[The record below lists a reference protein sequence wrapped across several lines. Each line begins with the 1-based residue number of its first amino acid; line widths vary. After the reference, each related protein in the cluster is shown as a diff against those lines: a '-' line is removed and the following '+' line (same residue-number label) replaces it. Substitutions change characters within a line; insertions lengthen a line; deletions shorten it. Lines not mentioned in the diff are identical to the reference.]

1 MSAVAT
7 NQAGL
12 DDDSE
17 ALTVFTFWI
26 GDELFAIDIANI
38 LSITQDLDSLLKTPV
53 KSKGLTGII
62 NYLGNPVAVYN
73 FAEMLSIPSSRE
85 LKTELVELLNV
96 REKDH
101 DDWIDALEKSLKDD
115 VLFEKARDPDMCA
128 FGKWYKSFE
137 TRDEAL
143 ADIMSHFDKPHKKIH
158 ALADE
163 LLGLKEQ
170 DKLTEALEKLDLAR
184 ITTLNYLKKHFSHA
198 RDQIQDS
205 LHTVVINITNDGQK
219 AVVALQIDEIHEVM
233 NFTQTDLISLEKMGL
248 DSIQGM
254 DGYFKGYLGGDDN
267 QSSCLL
273 LDTENLLS
281 NIKAPE

>member
-1 MSAVAT
+1 MSVVAT
-7 NQAGL
+7 NQASL

-53 KSKGLTGII
+53 KSKGLIGII

-73 FAEMLSIPSSRE
+73 FAEMLSIPSTRE
-85 LKTELVELLNV
+85 LKTELVDLLDA

-101 DDWIDALEKSLKDD
+101 VDWVDALEKSLTDG
-115 VLFEKARDPDMCA
+115 VPFEKARDPHMCE
-128 FGKWYKSFE
+128 FGKWYDKFE

-143 ADIMSHFDKPHKKIH
+143 TDIMKQFDKPHKKIH

-170 DKLTEALEKLDLAR
+170 DKLDIALEKLHAAR
-184 ITTLNYLKKHFSHA
+184 VSTLNYLKKHFSRA

-205 LHTVVINITNDGQK
+205 LHTVVINITNDDYK
-219 AVVALQIDEIHEVM
+219 PVIALQIDEIHEVM
-233 NFTQTDLISLEKMGL
+233 NFTQSDLIGLERIGL
-248 DSIQGM
+248 DAIEGM
-254 DGYFKGYLGGDDN
+254 DGYFKGYLGGEDN
-267 QSSCLL
+267 KSSCLL
-273 LDTENLLS
+273 LDTENLLN
-281 NIKAPE
+281 NIKMPN

>member
-1 MSAVAT
+1 MGAVAT
-7 NQAGL
+7 NQASL
-12 DDDSE
+12 EDNSE

-85 LKTELVELLNV
+85 LKTELVELLNT

-115 VLFEKARDPDMCA
+115 VPFEKARDPNMCA
-128 FGKWYKSFE
+128 FGKWYNNFE

-143 ADIMSHFDKPHKKIH
+143 TEIMTHFDKPHKKIH

-205 LHTVVINITNDGQK
+205 LHTVVINITNDGHK

-248 DSIQGM
+248 DSIKGM

-267 QSSCLL
+267 HSSCLL
-273 LDTENLLS
+273 LDTKNLLS
-281 NIKAPE
+281 NIKAPA

>member
-1 MSAVAT
+1 MSAAAT
-7 NQAGL
+7 NQVTI

-73 FAEMLSIPSSRE
+73 FAEMLSIPSTRE
-85 LKTELVELLNV
+85 LKSELVELLNA

-101 DDWIDALEKSLKDD
+101 VDWVDALEKSLKEG
-115 VLFEKARDPDMCA
+115 VPFEKARDPHMCA
-128 FGKWYKSFE
+128 FGKWYDKFE

-143 ADIMSHFDKPHKKIH
+143 TDIMTRFDGPHKKIH

-163 LLGLKEQ
+163 LLGLKEN
-170 DKLTEALEKLDLAR
+170 DKLELALKKLQLAR

-198 RDQIQDS
+198 RDQITDS
-205 LHTVVINITNDGQK
+205 LHTVVINITNDGSK
-219 AVVALQIDEIHEVM
+219 PVIALQIDEIHEVM
-233 NFTQTDLISLEKMGL
+233 DFTKTDLIGLEQIGL
-248 DSIQGM
+248 DAIEGM
-254 DGYFKGYLGGDDN
+254 DGYFRGYLSGDDN
-267 QSSCLL
+267 KSSCLL
-273 LDTENLLS
+273 LDTENLLN
-281 NIKAPE
+281 NIKIPT

>member
-1 MSAVAT
+1 MSVTAT
-7 NQAGL
+7 NHASL
-12 DDDSE
+12 DDSE

-73 FAEMLSIPSSRE
+73 FAEMLSIPSTRQ
-85 LKTELVELLNV
+85 LKSELVDLLDA
-96 REKDH
+96 REQDH
-101 DDWIDALEKSLKDD
+101 VDWVDALEKSLKEDAP
-115 VLFEKARDPDMCA
+115 FEKARDPHMCA
-128 FGKWYKSFE
+128 FGKWYDKFE

-143 ADIMSHFDKPHKKIH
+143 TEIMTRFDKPHKKIH

-163 LLGLKEQ
+163 LLGLKED
-170 DKLTEALEKLDLAR
+170 DKLELALEQLELAR

-205 LHTVVINITNDGQK
+205 LHTVVINITNDGSK
-219 AVVALQIDEIHEVM
+219 PVVALQIDEIHEVM
-233 NFTQTDLISLEKMGL
+233 NFTQTDLISLEQIGL
-248 DSIQGM
+248 DAIEGM
-254 DGYFKGYLGGDDN
+254 EGYFKGYLGGDDN
-267 QSSCLL
+267 RSSCLL
-273 LDTENLLS
+273 LDTENLLN
-281 NIKAPE
+281 NIKMPA